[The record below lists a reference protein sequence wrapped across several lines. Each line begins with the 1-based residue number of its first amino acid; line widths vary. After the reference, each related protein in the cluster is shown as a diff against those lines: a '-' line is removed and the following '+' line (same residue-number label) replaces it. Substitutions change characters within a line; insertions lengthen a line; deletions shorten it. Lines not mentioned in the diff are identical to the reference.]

1 MHSSPFE
8 ERPRGNHRPSLAGHI
23 FQSPGPARQLFNNN
37 TPNANGGRQSSF
49 GAATPP
55 SRPTSSRGTPG
66 PPGSALRT
74 TVVKVDLSNEIIRGD
89 LNSVRYELQTLREER
104 QLEKV
109 RHEQELRTLEASVE
123 EQAKR
128 ADVNL

>member
-1 MHSSPFE
+1 
-8 ERPRGNHRPSLAGHI
+8 
-23 FQSPGPARQLFNNN
+23 
-37 TPNANGGRQSSF
+37 
-49 GAATPP
+49 
-55 SRPTSSRGTPG
+55 
-66 PPGSALRT
+66 
-74 TVVKVDLSNEIIRGD
+74 VKVDLSNEIIRGD

>member
-1 MHSSPFE
+1 M
-8 ERPRGNHRPSLAGHI
+8 
-23 FQSPGPARQLFNNN
+23 
-37 TPNANGGRQSSF
+37 
-49 GAATPP
+49 
-55 SRPTSSRGTPG
+55 
-66 PPGSALRT
+66 
-74 TVVKVDLSNEIIRGD
+74 KVDLSNEIIRGD